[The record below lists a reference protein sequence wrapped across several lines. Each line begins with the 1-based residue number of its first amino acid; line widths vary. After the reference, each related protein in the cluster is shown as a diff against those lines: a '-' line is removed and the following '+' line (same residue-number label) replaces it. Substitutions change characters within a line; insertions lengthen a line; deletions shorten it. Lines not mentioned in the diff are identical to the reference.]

1 MVSWRKPLSGQMSE
15 QHGKVIDGTAR
26 ASHWRRSSPSS
37 TPDGDASPG
46 HSEAP
51 KNSAS
56 SLLVPAHML
65 LDGTAATASTGTE
78 YKTLGER
85 PGEPPTG
92 FGARAPGTA
101 DDLHVNLFLAAERA
115 AELAVTPGEATLL
128 RRLQAVVRRPIDRVV
143 GGSRGTAESRRWWRI
158 APTRT
163 AARPITIAV
172 ATLGVLTALAVVTT
186 ALWHSGAPVRH
197 TQSVGRA
204 NSLDSLKPNVL
215 TASADPFGTKSAAHR
230 SGAGRPQ
237 HTNAQ
242 HLKKHSAAVRTSTP
256 VHTNSNQRVVMAHYT
271 PSPTPTSSGSAP
283 DTQSASG
290 EGSGSPPATST
301 PRTSASNPTP
311 SSSSGSSSAA
321 PSTATLR
328 SLVTG
333 AGTCGCQ

>member
-15 QHGKVIDGTAR
+15 QQGKVIDGTAR

-37 TPDGDASPG
+37 TPDADASPG

-51 KNSAS
+51 KNIAS

-65 LDGTAATASTGTE
+65 LEGTAATASTGAGHDA
-78 YKTLGER
+78 LGDGPR
-85 PGEPPTG
+85 EPPTG
-92 FGARAPGTA
+92 LVARAPVAA
-101 DDLHVNLFLAAERA
+101 DDLHVNLFLAAGRA
-115 AELAVTPGEATLL
+115 AELAATPGEASLL
-128 RRLQAVVRRPIDRVV
+128 RRVQAVVRRPIDRVA
-143 GGSRGTAESRRWWRI
+143 GGSRGAADSRRWWQI

-163 AARPITIAV
+163 AVRPITVAV
-172 ATLGVLTALAVVTT
+172 ATLGVLAALAVVTT
-186 ALWHSGAPVRH
+186 ALWHSGAPGRH
-197 TQSVGRA
+197 SQSVGRA
-204 NSLDSLKPNVL
+204 NSLGSLKPNVL

-230 SGAGRPQ
+230 SGVGRPQ

-242 HLKKHSAAVRTSTP
+242 HLKKHSAAARTSTP
-256 VHTNSNQRVVMAHYT
+256 VHTNSNQHVVMAHYT
-271 PSPTPTSSGSAP
+271 PPPTPPSSGSAP

-290 EGSGSPPATST
+290 AGSASQPATST
-301 PRTSASNPTP
+301 PHT
-311 SSSSGSSSAA
+311 SSSSPNPRSSSSSSSAA

>member
-15 QHGKVIDGTAR
+15 QQGKVIDGTAR

-37 TPDGDASPG
+37 TPDADPSAG

-51 KNSAS
+51 KNVAS

-65 LDGTAATASTGTE
+65 LDGTAATASTGAE

-85 PGEPPTG
+85 PGEPPPG
-92 FGARAPGTA
+92 LAARAPGSA

-115 AELAVTPGEATLL
+115 AKLAATPGEASLL
-128 RRLQAVVRRPIDRVV
+128 RRVQAVVRRPIDRVV
-143 GGSRGTAESRRWWRI
+143 GGSCGTAKSRRWWQI

-172 ATLGVLTALAVVTT
+172 ATLGVLAALAVAAT
-186 ALWHSGAPVRH
+186 ALWHSEAPGRQS
-197 TQSVGRA
+197 QSVGRA

-230 SGAGRPQ
+230 SGVGRPQ

-242 HLKKHSAAVRTSTP
+242 HLKKHSAAARTSTP
-256 VHTNSNQRVVMAHYT
+256 VHMNGNQRVVIAHYT
-271 PSPTPTSSGSAP
+271 PSPTPTSSASAP

-301 PRTSASNPTP
+301 PHTSPSNPNP

-321 PSTATLR
+321 LSTATIR

>member
-1 MVSWRKPLSGQMSE
+1 MVSWRKSLSGQMSE
-15 QHGKVIDGTAR
+15 QQGKVIDGTAR

-37 TPDGDASPG
+37 TPTTDASPG

-51 KNSAS
+51 KNIAS

-65 LDGTAATASTGTE
+65 LDGTAAAASTGAGHE
-78 YKTLGER
+78 TLGER

-92 FGARAPGTA
+92 LVARAPGTA

-115 AELAVTPGEATLL
+115 AELAATPGEASLL
-128 RRLQAVVRRPIDRVV
+128 RRVQAVVRRPIDRVV
-143 GGSRGTAESRRWWRI
+143 GGSRGAAESRRWWRI
-158 APTRT
+158 APSRT

-172 ATLGVLTALAVVTT
+172 ATVGVLIALAVVTT
-186 ALWHSGAPVRH
+186 ALWHSGARGRNI
-197 TQSVGRA
+197 QSVGRV
-204 NSLDSLKPNVL
+204 NSLGSLKPNVL

-230 SGAGRPQ
+230 SGVGRPQ
-237 HTNAQ
+237 HANAE
-242 HLKKHSAAVRTSTP
+242 HLKKHSAAARRSTP
-256 VHTNSNQRVVMAHYT
+256 VHTNGNQHVVMAHYT
-271 PSPTPTSSGSAP
+271 PSPTPSSSGSAP

-290 EGSGSPPATST
+290 EGSGSPPPTST
-301 PRTSASNPTP
+301 PHTSPSNP

>member
-15 QHGKVIDGTAR
+15 QQGKVIDGTAR

-37 TPDGDASPG
+37 TPDADPSPG

-51 KNSAS
+51 KNIAA

-65 LDGTAATASTGTE
+65 LDGTAATAATGAGTE
-78 YKTLGER
+78 TLGER

-92 FGARAPGTA
+92 LVARAPGTA

-115 AELAVTPGEATLL
+115 AELAATPASPL
-128 RRLQAVVRRPIDRVV
+128 RRVQAVVRRPIDRVV
-143 GGSRGTAESRRWWRI
+143 GGSRGTADSRRWWQL

-163 AARPITIAV
+163 AARPITIAA
-172 ATLGVLTALAVVTT
+172 ATLGILAALAVVTT

-215 TASADPFGTKSAAHR
+215 TASADPFGTQSAAHR
-230 SGAGRPQ
+230 SGAARPQ

-242 HLKKHSAAVRTSTP
+242 HLKKHSAAARTSTP
-256 VHTNSNQRVVMAHYT
+256 VHTNSNQHVVMAHYT
-271 PSPTPTSSGSAP
+271 PAPTPTSSGLAP
-283 DTQSASG
+283 AQSVSG
-290 EGSGSPPATST
+290 EGSASSPATST
-301 PRTSASNPTP
+301 PHTSPSNPNP